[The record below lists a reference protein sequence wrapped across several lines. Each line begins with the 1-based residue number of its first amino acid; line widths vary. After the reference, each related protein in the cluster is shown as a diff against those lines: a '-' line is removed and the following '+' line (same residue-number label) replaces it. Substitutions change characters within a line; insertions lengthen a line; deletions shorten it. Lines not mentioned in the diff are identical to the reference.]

1 MQGESVPNRLCV
13 VANEDKHPATGPYML
28 GIANRTRCIYEQYWM
43 QMRDSSK
50 LVKKSCTAK
59 GRHDARQGA
68 SAKSLLPC
76 CIHHYA
82 RVMSNFRNENAF
94 TRYTK

>member
-1 MQGESVPNRLCV
+1 
-13 VANEDKHPATGPYML
+13 
-28 GIANRTRCIYEQYWM
+28 M

-82 RVMSNFRNENAF
+82 RVIRGANEGGCGGCD
-94 TRYTK
+94 TPQ